1 MQGVKM
7 TKPLSVKTPAAKN
20 GQKKV
25 DRDSIMT
32 TASRINSLADVFD
45 LFWLVFVDF
54 NCRHTNRNTNN
65 ERTKEKKSKICLKKK
80 TKEKM
85 NKSRR

>member
-32 TASRINSLADVFD
+32 TASRIKSLSVVFD
-45 LFWLVFVDF
+45 LFCLVFVDF
-54 NCRHTNRNTNN
+54 KCRHTNRNTNS
-65 ERTKEKKSKICLKKK
+65 ERKKK
-80 TKEKM
+80 KVKTV
-85 NKSRR
+85 